1 MTAEVAL
8 DAVIKA
14 SPCVLHASVPEYP
27 RIPHLDCS
35 QRAWLCA
42 PCTAQRPQLFP
53 AVWAPRKRV
62 AEVVGLGL
70 SQAEAAQAV
79 GVQTSAPHGCAR

>member
-42 PCTAQRPQLFP
+42 PRTAQRPQLFP
-53 AVWAPRKRV
+53 AVWAPRV
-62 AEVVGLGL
+62 FACVVSAGPALPRLRLARPLGT
-70 SQAEAAQAV
+70 
-79 GVQTSAPHGCAR
+79 GNRRG